1 MSRMK
6 TKDNLDR
13 LREWFATPTPSWLV
27 PEGDT
32 FAGVA
37 VYERLPENQKPDE
50 DNRIGLATGK
60 VMWDLTRGHEFA
72 KTMPA
77 SAQPHPSWKGAPLVG
92 FATSFEE
99 AVTLLLGMEGGH
111 RD

>member
-1 MSRMK
+1 MK
-6 TKDNLDR
+6 TKDNLNR
-13 LREWFATPTPSWLV
+13 LREWFEAPPDWLV

-37 VYERLPENQKPDE
+37 VYERLLENQKPDE
-50 DNRIGLATGK
+50 DNRIVLATGK
-60 VMWDLTRGHEFA
+60 VMWATGMA

-77 SAQPHPSWKGAPLVG
+77 WAQPHLSWEGATLVG

-99 AVTLLLGMEGGH
+99 AVALLWPEEAQ
-111 RD
+111 